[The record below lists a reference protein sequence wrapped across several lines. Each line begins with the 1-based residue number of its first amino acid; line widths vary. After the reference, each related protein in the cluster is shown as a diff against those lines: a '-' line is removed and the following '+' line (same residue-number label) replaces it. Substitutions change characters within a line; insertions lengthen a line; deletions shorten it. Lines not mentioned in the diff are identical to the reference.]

1 MSDKTFLRLEISKQ
15 LKKDLKIIA
24 TQKETTMTKIVNEI
38 ITDYVKKI
46 NNHRKIYN

>member
-38 ITDYVKKI
+38 ITDYVKK
-46 NNHRKIYN
+46 NKQS